1 MVKQKTKFLQ
11 VALSKQV
18 IEMLQEIKDDLW
30 HWQVLKVNKVG
41 NFINLF
47 FFKWSNFG
55 NLIPKFFESLQCHH
69 SSNITFFMY

>member
-18 IEMLQEIKDDLW
+18 TEMLQEIKDDLC

-47 FFKWSNFG
+47 FFFLNG
-55 NLIPKFFESLQCHH
+55 QILEI
-69 SSNITFFMY
+69 

>member
-1 MVKQKTKFLQ
+1 MVNKKTKFLQ
-11 VALSKQV
+11 VALSKEV
-18 IEMLQEIKDDLW
+18 TEMLQEIKDDLW

-41 NFINLF
+41 NNLF
-47 FFKWSNFG
+47 LFFKWPNFG